1 MKDDELMSAIGAGVR
16 RARYA
21 LELTQQSVADRVG
34 LSVQFYGRIER
45 GTALPSV
52 EALKRLTVALNVSAD
67 ELLSLPIRSSQDGDP
82 EYAAD
87 VQAYLELD
95 RLSLRRLMRRLRAA
109 SPKTLRLVKLLL
121 RELERTLRATRLD
134 K

>member
-67 ELLSLPIRSSQDGDP
+67 ELLSLPIRSSHDGDP

-109 SPKTLRLVKLLL
+109 SPKTLSLVKLLL
-121 RELERTLRATRLD
+121 RELERTLRATQLD